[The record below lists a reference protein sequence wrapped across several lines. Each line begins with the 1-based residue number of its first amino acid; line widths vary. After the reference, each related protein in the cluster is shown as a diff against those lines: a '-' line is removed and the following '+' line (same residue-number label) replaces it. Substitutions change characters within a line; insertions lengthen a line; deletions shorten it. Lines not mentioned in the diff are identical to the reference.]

1 MTALDLAIQPTL
13 SRVHRL
19 SDFQA
24 GALWR
29 LKVSDI
35 LVYDAPIEQVKIYI

>member
-24 GALWR
+24 GTLWR
-29 LKVSDI
+29 LKFSAI
-35 LVYDAPIEQVKIYI
+35 LVFDAPMKQVKIYL

>member
-24 GALWR
+24 ATLWR
-29 LKVSDI
+29 LRVYAI
-35 LVYDAPIEQVKIYI
+35 LVFDVSF